1 MMVPAACT
9 ERIAAL
15 LGPPGYLDQP
25 EDLALYEYDGGVEKH
40 RPDLVVFPRSTEDVS
55 PS

>member
-1 MMVPAACT
+1 MVPAACT

-25 EDLALYEYDGGVEKH
+25 EDLALYEYDGGVENIGRTWWCFRAPPKM
-40 RPDLVVFPRSTEDVS
+40 S
-55 PS
+55 PPS